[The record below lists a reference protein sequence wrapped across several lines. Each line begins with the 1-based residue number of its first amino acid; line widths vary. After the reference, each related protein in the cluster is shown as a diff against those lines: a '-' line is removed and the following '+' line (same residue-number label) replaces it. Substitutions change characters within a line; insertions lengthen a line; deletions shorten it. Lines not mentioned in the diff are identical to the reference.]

1 MKKRQSLFII
11 LWMVGASVYAQESIN
26 YNQQDY
32 EVTITKTIEKILL
45 DGNLNE
51 GIWKTNTSVE
61 GWRKPTLPS
70 QFFGAK
76 GSVGV
81 HRALFGE
88 QPTQA
93 NRSISSKL

>member
-51 GIWKTNTSVE
+51 GIWKTNTSF
-61 GWRKPTLPS
+61 P
-70 QFFGAK
+70 A
-76 GSVGV
+76 
-81 HRALFGE
+81 A
-88 QPTQA
+88 
-93 NRSISSKL
+93 SISRRASFTQSVVFPNMLATTTGRSFFSR